1 MGVFKYSPVDF
12 LFICAGLVFLLLD
25 IALDIFA
32 VVSFYQEKAY
42 VSLGILLLLLL
53 GSSFL
58 VQAFSWLWYSYGEN
72 GDCER
77 QTKVEK
83 CLSSSML
90 KLLHVLQ
97 LGIYFRLCN
106 VLYTMIILVC
116 SKGLRLFSL
125 LLYSLCGN
133 VAERWSVSHVAPP
146 SPVHVDIS
154 IYWKC

>member
-58 VQAFSWLWYSYGEN
+58 VQAFSWLWYSYE
-72 GDCER
+72 DFER

-83 CLSSSML
+83 CLSPSML

-106 VLYTMIILVC
+106 TLYIVIIFVC

-133 VAERWSVSHVAPP
+133 LAGVFYMWLHPRLFM
-146 SPVHVDIS
+146 
-154 IYWKC
+154 